1 MDSLAKIG
9 MCMRSHLLM
18 PMPLATQTRN
28 KILVS
33 LVFLSSAFV
42 CIEVQSSCHDGTFSY
57 LADAFLLFKLKDRGT
72 KI

>member
-1 MDSLAKIG
+1 
-9 MCMRSHLLM
+9 
-18 PMPLATQTRN
+18 MPLATQTRN

-42 CIEVQSSCHDGTFSY
+42 CIEVQSCCRDGTFSY
-57 LADAFLLFKLKDRGT
+57 LADAFLLFKLKERGT

>member
-1 MDSLAKIG
+1 
-9 MCMRSHLLM
+9 
-18 PMPLATQTRN
+18 MPLATQTRN

-72 KI
+72 KV